1 MRGPIRVLD
10 ASPTCDG
17 AAAIVLTSNRDA
29 ALKGG
34 AGGLVRL
41 SGSGA
46 ASDILCVADRP
57 DPLSLGLTPP
67 HFEPFSHR
75 FAKYIHFTHAT
86 VSLGIVK
93 KLFSNDLR
101 IDALSSSGLQG
112 INPEGIVKRWDGA
125 QRPRHLRAARRIHH
139 HGVPLARV
147 GRVHATRGGPQGKP
161 SLSATSGL

>member
-1 MRGPIRVLD
+1 MQLQVVRGPIRVLD

-57 DPLSLGLTPP
+57 DPLSLGLPLPP
-67 HFEPFSHR
+67 F
-75 FAKYIHFTHAT
+75 
-86 VSLGIVK
+86 
-93 KLFSNDLR
+93 
-101 IDALSSSGLQG
+101 
-112 INPEGIVKRWDGA
+112 
-125 QRPRHLRAARRIHH
+125 
-139 HGVPLARV
+139 
-147 GRVHATRGGPQGKP
+147 
-161 SLSATSGL
+161 